1 METFTKA
8 TVLHAQLVPQL
19 CRRVAWSVLRLSSTA
34 AAPSTTPSSELLK
47 SHVGKV
53 YPIPGKEL
61 KTAIPHAL
69 PKRLSAQL
77 DTLGQAGWV
86 FRQQSFDIIKSLFD
100 SAEDSTAPKP
110 RYLLYGDDGNGK
122 TVCTYQVVHHC
133 VKAGWLVV
141 HVPGVLSWTHSKAEL
156 RPSAKHTGLYDQPDE
171 ACKWLKSFRTLN
183 SKFISQMKLSEEY
196 YWNKKEK
203 AEPGEELVKVIEQ
216 GLLKPNL
223 ATEVVGAVLQEV
235 SKLHK
240 KFNVLLVVDQ
250 FNGCYNPTSFSL
262 GRAEWA
268 EPSQL
273 RLVQLLEHY
282 TSSPSVFSGPIILA
296 LSRTGMMRHNT
307 ATTEPLDL
315 LGEKGFEH
323 VKSYKHL
330 LVPPFRYSEMKACL
344 EYYVQ
349 EKWISCLT
357 NRVSDSPS
365 AVLKELWHVTAGNPR
380 ELEKLC
386 AFC

>member
-110 RYLLYGDDGNGK
+110 RYLL
-122 TVCTYQVVHHC
+122 
-133 VKAGWLVV
+133 L
-141 HVPGVLSWTHSKAEL
+141 LSWTHSKAEL

-240 KFNVLLVVDQ
+240 K
-250 FNGCYNPTSFSL
+250 
-262 GRAEWA
+262 
-268 EPSQL
+268 
-273 RLVQLLEHY
+273 
-282 TSSPSVFSGPIILA
+282 
-296 LSRTGMMRHNT
+296 
-307 ATTEPLDL
+307 
-315 LGEKGFEH
+315 
-323 VKSYKHL
+323 
-330 LVPPFRYSEMKACL
+330 
-344 EYYVQ
+344 
-349 EKWISCLT
+349 
-357 NRVSDSPS
+357 
-365 AVLKELWHVTAGNPR
+365 
-380 ELEKLC
+380 
-386 AFC
+386 